1 MSTSLDFKYFRDKF
15 IDSAVSVANISTPL
29 PLVTIN
35 SNATSDIDGRVIG
48 TEYNINLDGYLI
60 SQIVDTESGGDGPG
74 SHALITAGKEVEDFF
89 KDVKKQGS
97 VFQIVCDDSDEESVG
112 SEETSLTISGVT
124 FSSFELN
131 QGEDQW
137 TRIVP

>member
-74 SHALITAGKEVEDFF
+74 SHALITEGKEVEDFF
-89 KDVKKQGS
+89 KDVKNKV
-97 VFQIVCDDSDEESVG
+97 VF
-112 SEETSLTISGVT
+112 
-124 FSSFELN
+124 FK
-131 QGEDQW
+131 
-137 TRIVP
+137 